1 MLTISLNALVQLLV
15 RGRVV
20 RLFSGLGVGSGVNW
34 QGKCGPPQFMS
45 CANHIGSVDGDETTS
60 PGFFGRLPYEED
72 FGILLLRVG
81 TASLE
86 ATGLRGWSN
95 EVAAIPLPV
104 RSRNQ
109 NRARGNPQTYGVVR
123 MGRIDVAEVQYGS
136 SAYATA
142 SASRVKSSSRSSN
155 PYEDLSILRRRR
167 TKFSETQQR
176 QQRGLFNEVRTVD
189 LGVTNTTEPPRAISG
204 WWRRI
209 KQSWPFFIALW
220 DVLTGLVFV
229 LWDKARSRRRS
240 HRSDRAG
247 KPSTIIRTSA
257 EGHRREEDD
266 YQSVEDDDDSADDT
280 RRMDRDKEVYSRFL
294 RGEEISDDEHDGDFS
309 SSFEDEDSRRGVEDD
324 DDVEEGEEEEEEEE
338 EENSQGEALRLFSD
352 FLRNG
357 RDAPTTSEGGGEM
370 VLAHLLHRQATSS
383 GPLTRQGWRE
393 LVGQGDASEYRSH
406 FRNHEDDTDKNNIW
420 NQPSYNRNDATPADS
435 QPIFNT
441 AACVICTIGQRDI
454 ICWPCR
460 YVSFMLL
467 KRSRVTFP
475 CS

>member
-1 MLTISLNALVQLLV
+1 VS
-15 RGRVV
+15 GRV
-20 RLFSGLGVGSGVNW
+20 LI
-34 QGKCGPPQFMS
+34 GKVSAPPRFKS
-45 CANHIGSVDGDETTS
+45 SANYIGFVDGDETAS
-60 PGFFGRLPYEED
+60 PSFFGQLPYEED
-72 FGILLLRVG
+72 FGTLLLRVG

-95 EVAAIPLPV
+95 EVAPIPLPV
-104 RSRNQ
+104 KSRNR

-142 SASRVKSSSRSSN
+142 STSRVESSSKSSN

-167 TKFSETQQR
+167 SKFSETQQR

-189 LGVTNTTEPPRAISG
+189 LGVTSTTEPPRGISG

-209 KQSWPFFIALW
+209 NQSWPFFIALW
-220 DVLTGLVFV
+220 DVLTGLVFL
-229 LWDKARSRRRS
+229 LWNKVRSR
-240 HRSDRAG
+240 G
-247 KPSTIIRTSA
+247 KPSTIISA

-266 YQSVEDDDDSADDT
+266 QSVEDDDDSAGDT
-280 RRMDRDKEVYSRFL
+280 RRMDREKEVYSRFL
-294 RGEEISDDEHDGDFS
+294 RGEEISDDERDDDFTS
-309 SSFEDEDSRRGVEDD
+309 SSDDEDSRRDVEDD
-324 DDVEEGEEEEEEEE
+324 YVEEE
-338 EENSQGEALRLFSD
+338 EENVQGEAVRLFSD

-357 RDAPTTSEGGGEM
+357 RGAPTTSAGGGDM

-393 LVGQGDASEYRSH
+393 LVGPGDASDYRLD
-406 FRNHEDDTDKNNIW
+406 NADNDNTWD
-420 NQPSYNRNDATPADS
+420 QPSYNRNDATLADS

-441 AACVICTIGQRDI
+441 AACVICTNGQRDI

-460 YVSFMLL
+460 YVSFQVEAIACDLPL
-467 KRSRVTFP
+467 FLINKF
-475 CS
+475 